1 MVNQEENAMDA
12 KLFENFDFAVL
23 NSPEYKEDAVREDI
37 LTPVLKKL
45 GYQPY
50 GVNKMIRS
58 KAIPHPFVYIGST
71 SNKIFIIPDY
81 LLQVDNL
88 NVLVIDAKSP
98 KENIR
103 EGKNVQQVFSYAI
116 HPDIRTNMYGLCNGR
131 EISIFSVSK
140 KEPIGIFDVFT
151 IDENWD
157 QLYRTISPIALTNP
171 SLLNYLPDYGLCCL
185 KLGIANVDHC
195 FYGIWIDSI
204 IRMND
209 FEYTISS
216 VCFDYQ
222 VSFDFTKNQLSEFLM
237 HIPLNKREI
246 VVRSLFCYPFKY
258 SAESQEE
265 CFALDIRARIGK
277 EIQSNENEDYLPL
290 EVVDFM

>member
-185 KLGIANVDHC
+185 KLGIANVD
-195 FYGIWIDSI
+195 
-204 IRMND
+204 
-209 FEYTISS
+209 
-216 VCFDYQ
+216 
-222 VSFDFTKNQLSEFLM
+222 
-237 HIPLNKREI
+237 P
-246 VVRSLFCYPFKY
+246 
-258 SAESQEE
+258 
-265 CFALDIRARIGK
+265 
-277 EIQSNENEDYLPL
+277 
-290 EVVDFM
+290 

>member
-23 NSPEYKEDAVREDI
+23 NSLEYKEDAVREDI
-37 LTPVLKKL
+37 LTPILKKL

-185 KLGIANVDHC
+185 K
-195 FYGIWIDSI
+195 
-204 IRMND
+204 
-209 FEYTISS
+209 
-216 VCFDYQ
+216 
-222 VSFDFTKNQLSEFLM
+222 
-237 HIPLNKREI
+237 
-246 VVRSLFCYPFKY
+246 
-258 SAESQEE
+258 
-265 CFALDIRARIGK
+265 
-277 EIQSNENEDYLPL
+277 
-290 EVVDFM
+290 

>member
-131 EISIFSVSK
+131 EISIFSV
-140 KEPIGIFDVFT
+140 
-151 IDENWD
+151 
-157 QLYRTISPIALTNP
+157 RAC
-171 SLLNYLPDYGLCCL
+171 LN
-185 KLGIANVDHC
+185 
-195 FYGIWIDSI
+195 F
-204 IRMND
+204 
-209 FEYTISS
+209 
-216 VCFDYQ
+216 
-222 VSFDFTKNQLSEFLM
+222 
-237 HIPLNKREI
+237 
-246 VVRSLFCYPFKY
+246 VV
-258 SAESQEE
+258 
-265 CFALDIRARIGK
+265 
-277 EIQSNENEDYLPL
+277 
-290 EVVDFM
+290 